1 MSTCTCTEPCATCT
15 CNAVSDDV
23 IQVYQELKE
32 FVDSNYEEIKSM
44 VRDGLVTDVVEING
58 KINDQYQVSNDTLKA
73 ISLKFFLENTVKV
86 WKEPQRYLIPKV
98 CRDIILNILRE
109 VYLRAEVPWKT
120 IFPSNRLHMKVSVG
134 DINLGIVY
142 ADIKSFPEMEFSSYE
157 DLFEGMDLTPNY
169 RVFDRTPY
177 GSVMNWFVNLDW
189 IRFLSKSVNIAP
201 ATGSDAYEVPVSE
214 VLKGSLIYNCI
225 NMAIKDLILT
235 EDLVSVDDSYILY
248 GNKYVLSKVCTKAA
262 DDPAIALGFKK
273 VQA

>member
-58 KINDQYQVSNDTLKA
+58 KANDQHQVSNDTLKA
-73 ISLKFFLENTVKV
+73 ISLKFLLENTINV
-86 WKEPQRYLIPKV
+86 WEEQQQYLIPKV

-201 ATGSDAYEVPVSE
+201 VTGSDAYEVPVSE

-225 NMAIKDLILT
+225 NMAIRDLILT
-235 EDLVSVDDSYILY
+235 EDLVAMDDSYILY
-248 GNKYVLSKVCTKAA
+248 GNKYVLSKVYTKAT